1 VRVYSWDMNERSWV
15 RLSKQERQQL
25 RGLLHSGL
33 QPVRTVLRA
42 LALRQL
48 ADGQTIRQVAKNVA
62 LTPKTVWLTSQ
73 RYRQGGL
80 ERALYERP
88 RPGKAALLDEQHRQR
103 IVALACGPPPE
114 GRARWTVR
122 LLTEEVVKR
131 KLVPRVGRETI
142 RVLLEN
148 HDLKPWREKNV
159 VRGGTG

>member
-1 VRVYSWDMNERSWV
+1 MKERSGA
-15 RLSKQERQQL
+15 RLSKREQQEVQRLL
-25 RGLLHSGL
+25 RSGL

-48 ADGQTIRQVAKNVA
+48 ADGQPIRQVAKNVG

-80 ERALYERP
+80 ERSLYERP
-88 RPGKAALLDEQHRQR
+88 RPGKAVLLNAQQRQR
-103 IVALACGPPPE
+103 IVALACGPAPE

-122 LLTEEVVKR
+122 LLSEEVVKR

-142 RVLLEN
+142 RVLLES

>member
-1 VRVYSWDMNERSWV
+1 MKEPSWI
-15 RLSKQERQQL
+15 RLSKREQQEL
-25 RGLLHSGL
+25 RRLLQSGL

-80 ERALYERP
+80 ERALYERA
-88 RPGKAALLDEQHRQR
+88 RPGKATVLDAQHRQR
-103 IVALACGPPPE
+103 IVALVCGPPPE

-131 KLVPRVGRETI
+131 KLVPRVGRETV
-142 RVLLEN
+142 RVLLES
-148 HDLKPWREKNV
+148 HELKPWREKNV